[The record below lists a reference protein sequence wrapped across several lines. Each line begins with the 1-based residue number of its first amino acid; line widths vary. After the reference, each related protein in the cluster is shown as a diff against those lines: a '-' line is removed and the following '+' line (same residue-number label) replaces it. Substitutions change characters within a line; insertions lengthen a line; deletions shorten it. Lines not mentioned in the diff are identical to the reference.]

1 MSVIDTLIT
10 DRTQADA
17 QRVAELSAK
26 GYDGMT
32 AAELSEWMSGLKGA
46 YNATDLNRVGSA
58 LSYIAGR
65 LNNNGFNITIQ
76 PKTDWM
82 MDDIPTPQQLSEY
95 QSLIQMIRSAIAY
108 KSGTPWT
115 PDVTELTYSSAND
128 IETIL
133 VTAEELITKMI
144 LACRHCGNPVLGM
157 GGFFT

>member
-10 DRTQADA
+10 DRTQADV

-26 GYDGMT
+26 SYGGMT
-32 AAELSEWMSGLKGA
+32 AAELAEWMSGLKGS

-58 LSYIAGR
+58 LAYIAGR
-65 LNNNGFNITIQ
+65 LNDNGFNITIQ

-82 MDDIPTPQQLSEY
+82 MDDIPSPQQLTDY
-95 QSLIQMIRSAIAY
+95 KSLIQMIRAEIAY
-108 KSGTPWT
+108 TADTPEA
-115 PDVTELTYSSAND
+115 PDVMQLTYSGAND

-144 LACRHCGNPVLGM
+144 LAYRRCGNPVLGM
-157 GGFFT
+157 GGLMT